1 MKKSNLFLLLLMA
14 LIVMSCS
21 KDETTMSIPQESNA
35 IEFGTYVGR
44 DAQTRAPVLDDAALK
59 GTKDYYKDGFGV
71 FAHYTGTTAYATP
84 TTTPNFMYNQQV
96 KFADSKWG
104 YTPVKY
110 WPNNTG
116 DLVSFFAYA
125 PYGNTNIDVANAAV
139 GDPALTFTVNGT
151 VKDQAD
157 LVWGVNETGGLPFL
171 NQTKQSITG
180 DIKFTFKHAL
190 ARIGFNVEAMVDLVN
205 TEGTGTTPDGDT
217 ANGTTDGATKIVV
230 TQVQL
235 IGKFYESGV
244 LNLNSTATSTTPIVS
259 VPNWGTLLLPEDL
272 EERTFE
278 LNATG
283 SNFADATDV
292 GFDDLAKT
300 FGQDVTN
307 AKEKLNADDSY
318 LMVIPQAFADNKIK
332 IRVTYD
338 VITKDDDLG
347 TGQSK
352 VKNVITSDEFTFD
365 FAGGKAYTFNLHLG
379 MTSVKFDA
387 DVTGWDEQTGT
398 VVNVPINTN

>member
-1 MKKSNLFLLLLMA
+1 MKKSNLFFVLLTA
-14 LIVMSCS
+14 IIVMSCS

-125 PYGNTNIDVANAAV
+125 PYGNTNIVVANAAV

-190 ARIGFNVEAMVDLVN
+190 ARIGFNVEAMVDEVN
-205 TEGTGTTPDGDT
+205 GKETGDLDASPETG
-217 ANGTTDGATKIVV
+217 NGTIDENTKIVV
-230 TQVQL
+230 TKVEL
-235 IGKFYESGV
+235 IGNFYASGA
-244 LNLNSTATSTTPIVS
+244 LNLNNTTANVPSWTGAPGAPI
-259 VPNWGTLLLPEDL
+259 
-272 EERTFE
+272 ERTFT
-278 LNATG
+278 LNAG
-283 SNFADATDV
+283 ADATASNFNDPTSV
-292 GFDDLAKT
+292 GLVTGGET
-300 FGQDVTN
+300 FGKNVTN
-307 AKEKLNADDSY
+307 AKATLNATDSY
-318 LMVIPQAFADNKIK
+318 IMVIPQISVPVK

-338 VITKDDDLG
+338 VITKDDKLN
-347 TGQSK
+347 TQQSK
-352 VKNVITSDEFTFD
+352 VTNVITSDPFAFTF
-365 FAGGKAYTFNLHLG
+365 AAGKAYSFNLHLG

-387 DVTGWDEQTGT
+387 DVSPWDIVGTGT
-398 VVNVPINTN
+398 VVNVPINN

>member
-1 MKKSNLFLLLLMA
+1 
-14 LIVMSCS
+14 MSCS

-125 PYGNTNIDVANAAV
+125 PYGNTNIVVANAAV

-190 ARIGFNVEAMVDLVN
+190 ARIGFNVEAMVDQVN
-205 TEGTGTTPDGDT
+205 GNETGAADSETTTGTI
-217 ANGTTDGATKIVV
+217 AVGTQIVV
-230 TQVQL
+230 TKVEL
-235 IGKFYESGV
+235 IGNFYASGA
-244 LNLNSTATSTTPIVS
+244 LNLNNTTANVPSWTGAPGAPI
-259 VPNWGTLLLPEDL
+259 
-272 EERTFE
+272 ERTFT
-278 LNATG
+278 LNAG
-283 SNFADATDV
+283 ADATASNFNDPTSV
-292 GFDDLAKT
+292 GLVTGGKT
-300 FGQDVTN
+300 FGKNVTN
-307 AKEKLNADDSY
+307 AKATLNATDSY
-318 LMVIPQAFADNKIK
+318 IMVIPQISVPVK

-338 VITKDDDLG
+338 VITKDDKLN
-347 TGQSK
+347 TQQSK
-352 VKNVITSDEFTFD
+352 VTNVITSDPFAFTF
-365 FAGGKAYTFNLHLG
+365 AAGKAYSFNLHLG

-387 DVTGWDEQTGT
+387 DVSPWDIVGTGT
-398 VVNVPINTN
+398 VVNVPINTTAP